1 MDLQKLIIVPLI
13 AGAIFIGA
21 CAGQQYQQRKVSEN
35 NLEQYFPET
44 YEEKMIRRNKGKRF
58 SNELINTGKADRYS
72 AAQIACSS
80 ISLREGTN
88 GGNYIILR
96 NRYNECMRA
105 QVK

>member
-58 SNELINTGKADRYS
+58 SNELIIPERQTDIPRRKSHAV
-72 AAQIACSS
+72 Q
-80 ISLREGTN
+80 
-88 GGNYIILR
+88 
-96 NRYNECMRA
+96 
-105 QVK
+105 